1 MLDKCGGRTYN
12 SAITTKH
19 TSKTTERGLNMSERE
34 ERAGKAIVDAFKLL
48 PDEKKEFLLGYA
60 EGVKAA
66 TKQTETEKDDK
77 DESK

>member
-1 MLDKCGGRTYN
+1 
-12 SAITTKH
+12 
-19 TSKTTERGLNMSERE
+19 MSNRE

-66 TKQTETEKDDK
+66 SAASTEQEDDSS
-77 DESK
+77 EE

>member
-1 MLDKCGGRTYN
+1 
-12 SAITTKH
+12 
-19 TSKTTERGLNMSERE
+19 MSERE